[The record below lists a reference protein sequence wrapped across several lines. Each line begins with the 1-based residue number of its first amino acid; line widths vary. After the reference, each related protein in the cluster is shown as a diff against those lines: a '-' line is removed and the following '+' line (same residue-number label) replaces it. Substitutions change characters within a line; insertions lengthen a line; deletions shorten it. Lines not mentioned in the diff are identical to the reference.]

1 MDEEV
6 DVVEVVLRSLAVLL
20 DDEQVEV
27 VVVEGLA
34 LFDVILV
41 AQDVAEQ
48 FVVPRFQLV
57 EEGLDRLEGKLPSG
71 DGLDEVRGL
80 EQEVKEVKI
89 LLDILTKH

>member
-1 MDEEV
+1 MDEEIY
-6 DVVEVVLRSLAVLL
+6 VVEVVLCSLAVLL

-34 LFDVILV
+34 LFDLILV
-41 AQDVAEQ
+41 AQDVAEE
-48 FVVPRFQLV
+48 FVVPRLQLV
-57 EEGLDRLEGKLPSG
+57 EEGLNRLQGKLPSG